1 MTKIEEIKIQAI
13 SLMAEKSFDAMSLR
27 QLAKAVGLQPG
38 SIYAHYQSK
47 VQLLLELCCD
57 YMDDLLTVWM
67 ELRKRR
73 AQGVDEQLLSFVAIY
88 VGFYYAREVE
98 SRIFHLDVRC
108 LPLREKAAVDELR
121 GCYESELE
129 AILRQGIESGAFQL
143 TDLRVARLGVISL
156 LQGICAA
163 GCGASALSELQAFD
177 ACAAAILRLVGSR
190 CDPSLSSYANRYHAE
205 LRAAGAGARASAVCT
220 GGPDG

>member
-1 MTKIEEIKIQAI
+1 MTKIEEIKVQAI
-13 SLMAEKSFDAMSLR
+13 CLMAEKSFDAMSLR

-38 SIYAHYQSK
+38 SIYVHYQSK

-57 YMDDLLTVWM
+57 YMEDLLSVWK

-73 AQGVDEQLLSFVAIY
+73 AQGDEQLLSFVAIY
-88 VGFYYAREVE
+88 VGFYYAREME
-98 SRIFHLDVRC
+98 SRIFHLDARC
-108 LPLREKAAVDELR
+108 LPPRERAAVDELK

-129 AILRQGIESGAFQL
+129 AILRQGVESDVFQL
-143 TDLRVARLGVISL
+143 TDLRVARLGILSL

-177 ACAAAILRLVGSR
+177 VCAAAILRLVGSR
-190 CDPSLSSYANRYHAE
+190 CSSSWGVGASRYHAE
-205 LRAAGAGARASAVCT
+205 LLSAGAGARDSAVCAD
-220 GGPDG
+220 GPGS